1 MRGSLVEAR
10 PPPREGNHLADC
22 SIYRDGNS
30 NACIGAQSQYDRDVP
45 PPNDKS
51 VEILRKIARRVMRER
66 NLLPEFSSDS
76 VRQAEAI
83 SGPAASVGTTA
94 ADLRDRLWASIDN
107 DDSRDLDQLS
117 VSAPADGG
125 AVRLLLAIADVD
137 AVVERGSAIDR
148 DAEQNTTSVYT
159 VAQIFPMLP
168 QKLSTNLTSLVQ
180 DEDRLALIIDMT
192 IAADGKVTASDL
204 YRGLVRNRAK
214 LAYNS
219 VAAWLDG
226 RSAMPPPVAAVPG
239 LDEQLRTQDRVAALL
254 KRVRHA
260 QGALSLQ
267 TLEPRA
273 VFVGDSLQDLRPEEG
288 NRAKELIEDFMI
300 AGNGAT
306 VRFLAAKRMPSLR
319 RVLRTPQS
327 WDRIVGVAREFG
339 EQLPPQPDAR
349 ALNQFLMK
357 RREADPARFPDVS
370 LTVVK
375 LLGRGE
381 YVLERPGEEAEG
393 HFGLAISD
401 YTHSTAPNR
410 RFPDLISQRLVK
422 CALNGGALPYTES
435 ELAAL
440 AAHCTM
446 QEDNAAKVERFV
458 RKSAAALL
466 LSGREGQR
474 FDAIVT
480 GAAPKGTW
488 VRISNPTTEGKVV
501 KGFAGM
507 EVGARVR
514 VELVRTDIERGFI
527 DFAGLK

>member
-1 MRGSLVEAR
+1 MAGRCVG
-10 PPPREGNHLADC
+10 
-22 SIYRDGNS
+22 
-30 NACIGAQSQYDRDVP
+30 IGVKSKYDRDMP
-45 PPNDKS
+45 PPNDKNAE
-51 VEILRKIARRVMRER
+51 VLRKIARRVMRER
-66 NLLPEFSSDS
+66 DLLPEFSSDS
-76 VRQAEAI
+76 MRQAEAI
-83 SGPAASVGTTA
+83 SGPAASAATTV
-94 ADLRDRLWASIDN
+94 ADLRGRLWVSIDN

-117 VSAPADGG
+117 VSEPADGG

-137 AVVERGSAIDR
+137 AVVERGSFIDK
-148 DAEQNTTSVYT
+148 DAAQNTTSVYT

-168 QKLSTNLTSLVQ
+168 EKLSTNLTSLVQ

-192 IAADGKVTASDL
+192 ITAEGGVIASTL

-226 RSAMPPPVAAVPG
+226 RGAMPALIAAVAG
-239 LDEQLRTQDRVAALL
+239 LEEQLRTQDRVAASL
-254 KRVRHA
+254 KRVRHS
-260 QGALSLQ
+260 QGALTLQ

-273 VFVGDSLQDLRPEEG
+273 VFDSGSLRDLRPDEG
-288 NRAKELIEDFMI
+288 NRSKELIEDFMI

-319 RVLRTPQS
+319 RVLRAPER
-327 WDRIVGVAREFG
+327 WNRIVEVARGFG
-339 EQLPPQPDAR
+339 DRLPPAPSAQ
-349 ALNQFLMK
+349 ALNQFLLK

-370 LTVVK
+370 LTIVK

-381 YVLERPGEEAEG
+381 YVLERAGEETEG

-410 RFPDLISQRLVK
+410 RFPDLVTQRLVK
-422 CALNGGALPYTES
+422 SAIDGGPLPYAEA

-488 VRISNPTTEGKVV
+488 VRISNPTTEGKVIR
-501 KGFAGM
+501 GFAGM
-507 EVGARVR
+507 EVGDRVR
-514 VELVRTDIERGFI
+514 VELLRTDVERGFI
-527 DFAGLK
+527 DFAAVK